1 MRREERQPGKREVDI
16 MLGTTEI
23 EVLGACLFT
32 GPFQCHSCEMR
43 DSICDD
49 ENVQWFKN
57 VCVTERLG
65 GQRCWIEE
73 HNSENCASYGKAMK
87 FVTVKTSV

>member
-1 MRREERQPGKREVDI
+1 MRREERRPGKRDVD

-32 GPFQCHSCEMR
+32 GPFERQSREMR

-57 VCVTERLG
+57 VCITGHLG

-73 HNSENCASYGKAMK
+73 HNSENCR
-87 FVTVKTSV
+87 